1 MIVNKMGSTDEDY
14 PDYAYEPIFMLGK
27 AMYVPHYDIKYK
39 HHWVSYGFEVKT
51 TVELLTLGAKPE
63 IKYLWKRSWTEKEI
77 FKGRERKCSSE
88 VLKNML
94 INQHVSTEPPAK
106 GKKK

>member
-27 AMYVPHYDIKYK
+27 AMYVPHYDKK
-39 HHWVSYGFEVKT
+39 HQWVSYGMEIKT

-63 IKYLWKRSWTEKEI
+63 IKHLWKRSWTEKEI

-94 INQHVSTEPPAK
+94 MNQHVSTEPPAR

>member
-14 PDYAYEPIFMLGK
+14 PDYAYEPVFMLGK

-77 FKGRERKCSSE
+77 FKGRERKCSPE

>member
-1 MIVNKMGSTDEDY
+1 MIVNKMEATDEDY

-27 AMYVPHYDIKYK
+27 AMYVPHYDKK
-39 HHWVSYGFEVKT
+39 HQWVSYGMEIKT
-51 TVELLTLGAKPE
+51 TIELLTLGAKPE
-63 IKYLWKRSWTEKEI
+63 VKHLWKRHWTEKEI
-77 FKGRERKCSSE
+77 FKGRDRKCLSE

-94 INQHVSTEPPAK
+94 MSQHVSTEPPAR

>member
-14 PDYAYEPIFMLGK
+14 PDYAYEPIFMLGN
-27 AMYVPHYDIKYK
+27 AMYVPHYDKK
-39 HHWVSYGFEVKT
+39 HQWVSYGGEVKT
-51 TVELLTLGAKPE
+51 TVELMTLGAKPDV
-63 IKYLWKRSWTEKEI
+63 KHLWKRHWTEKEI

-88 VLKNML
+88 ILKNML
-94 INQHVSTEPPAK
+94 MSQHVSTEPPAR

>member
-1 MIVNKMGSTDEDY
+1 MGSTDEDY

-27 AMYVPHYDIKYK
+27 AMYVPHYDKK
-39 HHWVSYGFEVKT
+39 HQWVSYGMEIKT

-63 IKYLWKRSWTEKEI
+63 IKHLWKRSWTEKEI

-94 INQHVSTEPPAK
+94 MNQHVSTEPPAR